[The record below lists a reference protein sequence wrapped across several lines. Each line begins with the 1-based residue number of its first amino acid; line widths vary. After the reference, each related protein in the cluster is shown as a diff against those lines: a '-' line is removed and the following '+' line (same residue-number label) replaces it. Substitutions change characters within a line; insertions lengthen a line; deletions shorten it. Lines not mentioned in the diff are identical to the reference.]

1 MTEAD
6 DEPLLLA
13 LFSGKP
19 RRPTPFAQIKED
31 CPVVW
36 KQAVETFHGQRAAAR
51 RWLETPS
58 VVFQWKSPYTVA
70 LQAHGERKVLR
81 ELLMLKPLPVPKRS
95 PWT

>member
-19 RRPTPFAQIKED
+19 RRPTPFAQIAED
-31 CPVVW
+31 CPAVW
-36 KQAVETFHGQRAAAR
+36 KRAVGTFHGNRVAAR

-58 VVFQWKSPYTVA
+58 VVFKWKSPYTVA

-81 ELLMLKPLPVPKRS
+81 ELQMLQPLPVAKRS
-95 PWT
+95 PRP